1 MKKNNLILIG
11 FMGVGKGTVARALVS
26 KYDMFAIDTDDI
38 IESQEKKKIKDIFK
52 EKGETYFRNL
62 EQKCANWLANSVD
75 NTVISTGGGF
85 YKRANLSKVGKIIYL
100 QSSFE
105 GILNRIGN
113 SPNAIKKLKK
123 RPLLQDIE
131 EAKKLYNLRIPEY
144 ENISDVIV
152 DVEDRDI
159 DDIVEDIM
167 TKCKA

>member
-1 MKKNNLILIG
+1 
-11 FMGVGKGTVARALVS
+11 
-26 KYDMFAIDTDDI
+26 MFAIDTDDI

-62 EQKCANWLANSVD
+62 EQKCADWLENSVD

-85 YKRANLSKVGKIIYL
+85 YKRANLNKVGKVIYL

-152 DVEDRDI
+152 NVEDRDI
-159 DDIVEDIM
+159 DDIVKDIM

>member
-52 EKGETYFRNL
+52 DKGETYFRNL
-62 EQKCANWLANSVD
+62 EQKCANWLENSVD

-85 YKRANLSKVGKIIYL
+85 YKRANLSKVGKVIYL

-113 SPNAIKKLKK
+113 SPNALKKLKK

-144 ENISDVIV
+144 ENISDIIV
-152 DVEDRDI
+152 DVEDKDI
-159 DDIVEDIM
+159 DDIVKDIM
-167 TKCKA
+167 KKCKA

>member
-52 EKGETYFRNL
+52 DKGETYFRNL
-62 EQKCANWLANSVD
+62 EQKCSDWLENSVD

-85 YKRANLSKVGKIIYL
+85 YKRANLNKVGTVVYL

-113 SPNAIKKLKK
+113 SPNALKKLKK

-131 EAKKLYNLRIPEY
+131 EAKKLYDLRIPEY
-144 ENISDVIV
+144 ENISDIIV

-159 DDIVEDIM
+159 DDIVKDIM
-167 TKCKA
+167 TKYKA

>member
-52 EKGETYFRNL
+52 DKGEAYFRNL
-62 EQKCANWLANSVD
+62 EQKCANWLENSVD

-85 YKRANLSKVGKIIYL
+85 YKRANLSKVGKVIYL

-113 SPNAIKKLKK
+113 SPNALKKLKK

-144 ENISDVIV
+144 ENISDIIV
-152 DVEDRDI
+152 DVEDKDI
-159 DDIVEDIM
+159 DDIVKDIM
-167 TKCKA
+167 KKCKA

>member
-52 EKGETYFRNL
+52 EKGETYFRSL
-62 EQKCANWLANSVD
+62 EQKCADWLENSVD

-85 YKRANLSKVGKIIYL
+85 YKRHNLQKVGKIIYL

-144 ENISDVIV
+144 ENISDIIV
-152 DVEDRDI
+152 NVEDRDI
-159 DDIVEDIM
+159 DDIVKDIM

>member
-1 MKKNNLILIG
+1 M
-11 FMGVGKGTVARALVS
+11 
-26 KYDMFAIDTDDI
+26 
-38 IESQEKKKIKDIFK
+38 
-52 EKGETYFRNL
+52 
-62 EQKCANWLANSVD
+62 D

-85 YKRANLSKVGKIIYL
+85 YKRHNLQKVGKIIYL

-144 ENISDVIV
+144 ENISDIIV
-152 DVEDRDI
+152 NVEDRDI
-159 DDIVEDIM
+159 DDIVKDIM

>member
-52 EKGETYFRNL
+52 DKGETYFRNL
-62 EQKCANWLANSVD
+62 EQKCADWLENSVD

-85 YKRANLSKVGKIIYL
+85 YKRANLNKVGKIIYL
-100 QSSFE
+100 KSSFE

-159 DDIVEDIM
+159 DDIVKDIM

>member
-62 EQKCANWLANSVD
+62 EQKCANWLENSVD

-159 DDIVEDIM
+159 DDIVKDIM